1 MRAFKYVHSEMLDEK
16 LATVFISS
24 EQYAKKNVTQHENE
38 HNLKARL
45 HEARVYS
52 YFFLVFIYVYHDFDK
67 GKLFTN
73 FYNIILKNF

>member
-1 MRAFKYVHSEMLDEK
+1 MLDEK

-52 YFFLVFIYVYHDFDK
+52 YFFPRIHICHDFYK
-67 GKLFTN
+67 GKLFTH

>member
-52 YFFLVFIYVYHDFDK
+52 YFFPRIHIYIRNNCLDRIYII
-67 GKLFTN
+67 KLTIN
-73 FYNIILKNF
+73 RSD

>member
-1 MRAFKYVHSEMLDEK
+1 MLDEK

-52 YFFLVFIYVYHDFDK
+52 YFFPRIH
-67 GKLFTN
+67 
-73 FYNIILKNF
+73 ICMS